1 MPADRPP
8 GGTPHGLKTLLRLA
22 GTSGYSTHISTYSG
36 LVEQPVDKTAR
47 HMSTRQKRFRIALS
61 FPGEHRAFV
70 EQVAAHLASRVGQER
85 VLYDKY
91 YEAEFARP
99 DLDTYLQH
107 LYHDESELIAVFL
120 CADYQRK
127 EWCGLEWRAIRDLIK
142 MREVSTVM
150 PFRFDDTEIPG
161 LFSIDGYIWIGDRP
175 AQEVADGRGDW
186 RPSRLADAVEASEA
200 LRIVHVPL
208 AVLLTTVSLIVEHPL
223 NQPIVRE
230 RSGMRGVSPSPD
242 QLERMGEILGG
253 CDVIACISAR
263 VPSLAE
269 EVFSWPDAS
278 RRFLQP
284 TGSLP
289 REATL
294 TLAREAT
301 DIVMNL
307 AELLILGRQAGL
319 KVPDITEENPEAP
332 FRGAELLDRLR
343 SRGIAACNV
352 VVTLGPRGSLVADGL
367 RHEVYFLALESVNSE
382 RKVDMQVGNGDRFLG
397 SLIAYETAPGTS
409 PDSGESQGR
418 IVASALQATCFVAE
432 KLGIPRDAYRVVP
445 RRL

>member
-1 MPADRPP
+1 MSLPQTPIGVYQTYRYGTDTSQFTTGTCD
-8 GGTPHGLKTLLRLA
+8 GGRRQGPLGQGLID
-22 GTSGYSTHISTYSG
+22 SS
-36 LVEQPVDKTAR
+36 
-47 HMSTRQKRFRIALS
+47 
-61 FPGEHRAFV
+61 
-70 EQVAAHLASRVGQER
+70 QER
-85 VLYDKY
+85 VGS
-91 YEAEFARP
+91 P
-99 DLDTYLQH
+99 
-107 LYHDESELIAVFL
+107 
-120 CADYQRK
+120 
-127 EWCGLEWRAIRDLIK
+127 
-142 MREVSTVM
+142 
-150 PFRFDDTEIPG
+150 
-161 LFSIDGYIWIGDRP
+161 IGDALVGRPLPARTLAASLVRARGGRPETRP
-175 AQEVADGRGDW
+175 AQEVDDGRGDW

-319 KVPDITEENPEAP
+319 KVPDITEKNPEAP